1 MESGQLELGIMT
13 SSSQTTVSDAGYP
26 KVLYLILLVAEVL
39 FLFFLVS
46 YSIGSTAG
54 YAEGSTAG
62 YAEGSTAGYAEGSTA
77 GYAEGSTAGY
87 AEGSTA
93 GYNSGY
99 RSGYRQATETGKK
112 IWYDRRSNY
121 DPAYFQIPTK

>member
-62 YAEGSTAGYAEGSTA
+62 YAEGSTAGY
-77 GYAEGSTAGY
+77 
-87 AEGSTA
+87 
-93 GYNSGY
+93 NSGY

-121 DPAYFQIPTK
+121 APAYFQIPTKKNPLRSSA

>member
-26 KVLYLILLVAEVL
+26 KVLDLILLVAEVL

-77 GYAEGSTAGY
+77 GY
-87 AEGSTA
+87 
-93 GYNSGY
+93 N
-99 RSGYRQATETGKK
+99 SGYRQATETGKK

>member
-62 YAEGSTAGYAEGSTA
+62 Y
-77 GYAEGSTAGY
+77 
-87 AEGSTA
+87 
-93 GYNSGY
+93 N
-99 RSGYRQATETGKK
+99 SGYRQATETGKK

>member
-1 MESGQLELGIMT
+1 MT

-62 YAEGSTAGYAEGSTA
+62 Y
-77 GYAEGSTAGY
+77 
-87 AEGSTA
+87 
-93 GYNSGY
+93 N
-99 RSGYRQATETGKK
+99 SGYRQATETGKK

>member
-1 MESGQLELGIMT
+1 MT
-13 SSSQTTVSDAGYP
+13 SSSQTTVSDSGYP

-46 YSIGSTAG
+46 YSI
-54 YAEGSTAG
+54 
-62 YAEGSTAGYAEGSTA
+62 
-77 GYAEGSTAGY
+77 GSTAGY

>member
-13 SSSQTTVSDAGYP
+13 SSSQTTVSDSGYP

-46 YSIGSTAG
+46 YSI
-54 YAEGSTAG
+54 
-62 YAEGSTAGYAEGSTA
+62 
-77 GYAEGSTAGY
+77 GSTAGY

>member
-1 MESGQLELGIMT
+1 MT
-13 SSSQTTVSDAGYP
+13 SSSQTTVSDSGYP

-62 YAEGSTAGYAEGSTA
+62 Y
-77 GYAEGSTAGY
+77 
-87 AEGSTA
+87 
-93 GYNSGY
+93 N
-99 RSGYRQATETGKK
+99 SGYRQATETGKK

>member
-13 SSSQTTVSDAGYP
+13 SSSQTTVSETGYP

-62 YAEGSTAGYAEGSTA
+62 Y
-77 GYAEGSTAGY
+77 
-87 AEGSTA
+87 
-93 GYNSGY
+93 N
-99 RSGYRQATETGKK
+99 SGYRQATETGKK

>member
-13 SSSQTTVSDAGYP
+13 SSSQTTVSDSGYP

-46 YSIGSTAG
+46 YSI
-54 YAEGSTAG
+54 
-62 YAEGSTAGYAEGSTA
+62 GSTAGYAEGSTA

>member
-13 SSSQTTVSDAGYP
+13 SSSQTTVSDSGYP

-62 YAEGSTAGYAEGSTA
+62 Y
-77 GYAEGSTAGY
+77 
-87 AEGSTA
+87 
-93 GYNSGY
+93 N
-99 RSGYRQATETGKK
+99 SGYRQATETGKK

>member
-1 MESGQLELGIMT
+1 MESGQLELEIMT
-13 SSSQTTVSDAGYP
+13 SSQTTVSDSGYP

-46 YSIGSTAG
+46 YSI
-54 YAEGSTAG
+54 
-62 YAEGSTAGYAEGSTA
+62 
-77 GYAEGSTAGY
+77 GSTAGY

>member
-1 MESGQLELGIMT
+1 MT
-13 SSSQTTVSDAGYP
+13 SSSQTTVSETGYP

-62 YAEGSTAGYAEGSTA
+62 Y
-77 GYAEGSTAGY
+77 
-87 AEGSTA
+87 
-93 GYNSGY
+93 N
-99 RSGYRQATETGKK
+99 SGYRQATETGKK

>member
-13 SSSQTTVSDAGYP
+13 SSSQTTVSETGYP

-46 YSIGSTAG
+46 YSI
-54 YAEGSTAG
+54 
-62 YAEGSTAGYAEGSTA
+62 
-77 GYAEGSTAGY
+77 GSTAGY

>member
-13 SSSQTTVSDAGYP
+13 SSSQTTVSETGYP

-62 YAEGSTAGYAEGSTA
+62 YAEGSTAGY
-77 GYAEGSTAGY
+77 
-87 AEGSTA
+87 
-93 GYNSGY
+93 N
-99 RSGYRQATETGKK
+99 SGYRQATETGKK

>member
-1 MESGQLELGIMT
+1 MIPYMESGQLELGIMT

-26 KVLYLILLVAEVL
+26 KVLYLVLLVAEVL

-46 YSIGSTAG
+46 YSI
-54 YAEGSTAG
+54 
-62 YAEGSTAGYAEGSTA
+62 GSTA

>member
-1 MESGQLELGIMT
+1 MT
-13 SSSQTTVSDAGYP
+13 SSSQTTVSETGYP

-77 GYAEGSTAGY
+77 GY
-87 AEGSTA
+87 
-93 GYNSGY
+93 N
-99 RSGYRQATETGKK
+99 SGYRQATETGKK

>member
-87 AEGSTA
+87 
-93 GYNSGY
+93 N
-99 RSGYRQATETGKK
+99 SGYRQATETGKK

>member
-1 MESGQLELGIMT
+1 MT

-62 YAEGSTAGYAEGSTA
+62 Y
-77 GYAEGSTAGY
+77 
-87 AEGSTA
+87 
-93 GYNSGY
+93 NSGY

>member
-26 KVLYLILLVAEVL
+26 KVLYLVLLVAEVL

-62 YAEGSTAGYAEGSTA
+62 Y
-77 GYAEGSTAGY
+77 
-87 AEGSTA
+87 
-93 GYNSGY
+93 NSGY
-99 RSGYRQATETGKK
+99 RGGYRQATETGKK

>member
-13 SSSQTTVSDAGYP
+13 SSSQTTVSDSGYP

-46 YSIGSTAG
+46 YSI
-54 YAEGSTAG
+54 
-62 YAEGSTAGYAEGSTA
+62 GSTA

>member
-26 KVLYLILLVAEVL
+26 KVLYLVLLVAEVL

-46 YSIGSTAG
+46 YSIA
-54 YAEGSTAG
+54 
-62 YAEGSTAGYAEGSTA
+62 STAGYAEGSTA

-99 RSGYRQATETGKK
+99 RQATETGKK

>member
-62 YAEGSTAGYAEGSTA
+62 Y
-77 GYAEGSTAGY
+77 
-87 AEGSTA
+87 
-93 GYNSGY
+93 NSGY

>member
-26 KVLYLILLVAEVL
+26 KVLNLILLVAEVL

-62 YAEGSTAGYAEGSTA
+62 Y
-77 GYAEGSTAGY
+77 
-87 AEGSTA
+87 
-93 GYNSGY
+93 N
-99 RSGYRQATETGKK
+99 SGYRQATETGKK

>member
-13 SSSQTTVSDAGYP
+13 SSSQTTVSNSGYP

-46 YSIGSTAG
+46 YSI
-54 YAEGSTAG
+54 
-62 YAEGSTAGYAEGSTA
+62 
-77 GYAEGSTAGY
+77 GSTAGY

>member
-1 MESGQLELGIMT
+1 MESGQLELGLMT

-62 YAEGSTAGYAEGSTA
+62 YAEGSTAGY
-77 GYAEGSTAGY
+77 
-87 AEGSTA
+87 
-93 GYNSGY
+93 NSGY